1 MVLVGDQDGHQRFR
15 LQQFPLHMAG
25 TGEDALLYPAA
36 AAGCR
41 QVVRHGFLRGFYHIG
56 LGFGAAGGGRRM
68 NPPVIQHLRDMQRCG
83 VGVFRLHGVDQS
95 QEQIMILCAVTLR
108 ALPADGIKQT
118 FAEHGQVA
126 DVVAG
131 HQVFRRIVRLKVGHM
146 GGFGAF
152 AEKGFIAVGE
162 IGPRFLQFFAHAVD
176 SVRGQDVIMV
186 CQSQIFP
193 LCQPGRRVGV
203 GRNALVFNF
212 HIANA
217 RVGRHVLL
225 HQLPHIGV
233 GIVRSIRQAELPVVG
248 GLVFHTI
255 EKFC

>member
-1 MVLVGDQDGHQRFR
+1 
-15 LQQFPLHMAG
+15 
-25 TGEDALLYPAA
+25 
-36 AAGCR
+36 
-41 QVVRHGFLRGFYHIG
+41 
-56 LGFGAAGGGRRM
+56 
-68 NPPVIQHLRDMQRCG
+68 
-83 VGVFRLHGVDQS
+83 
-95 QEQIMILCAVTLR
+95 
-108 ALPADGIKQT
+108 
-118 FAEHGQVA
+118 
-126 DVVAG
+126 
-131 HQVFRRIVRLKVGHM
+131 
-146 GGFGAF
+146 
-152 AEKGFIAVGE
+152 
-162 IGPRFLQFFAHAVD
+162 
-176 SVRGQDVIMV
+176 MV

-212 HIANA
+212 HIVNA